1 MSNPMKRKGSDF
13 ERLAVEILNTII
25 KGARF
30 KKVPGSGS
38 MGTALFEPLLTSDIV
53 GTVDSITKR
62 FKIECK
68 AGYNSSKDGGIKQFV
83 LKKDWLDKVRREA
96 DATHSIPLL
105 MGKFS
110 GAREGVKV
118 FVAMDVEVF
127 AQFINEITRLKEE
140 LDEVTIATV
149 EAIEDLKEIK

>member
-1 MSNPMKRKGSDF
+1 MSSPQKRKGSDF
-13 ERLAVEILNTII
+13 ERLAVEILNAII
-25 KGARF
+25 KGADF

-38 MGTALFEPLLTSDIV
+38 LGTALFEPLLTADV
-53 GTVDSITKR
+53 KGKVESIPQE

-68 AGYNSSKDGGIKQFV
+68 VGYNTSKDAGIKQFT
-83 LKKDWLDKVRREA
+83 LKKEWLDKVRKEA

-118 FVAMDVEVF
+118 FVTMDVEIF
-127 AQFINEITRLKEE
+127 AKIINHITHLQEQ
-140 LDEVTIATV
+140 LDSLGIPRG
-149 EAIEDLKEIK
+149 